1 MSGMGRRE
9 FVALLGGAAAW
20 PLAARAQ
27 QATMPVIGFLA
38 GPSAGESRSTLG
50 GFRIGLR
57 QAGYVEG
64 QNVHIAFRWAEGRYD
79 RFPELATELAR
90 LPVAVI
96 AAISAPAALAA
107 ISATKTIPIVF
118 ASSSDPVRLGIVAS
132 LNRPGGNATGVAFLQ
147 SELVGKQ
154 FEVLREMLPKTAV
167 MGLLVNPTSANAET
181 QLAAVAPATQALDV
195 RIIVQNASND
205 QELDASFTAFS
216 RQRVGAVVVASDP
229 FFYGRRERLASIAAQ
244 HRLPTMHNDREYVS
258 EGGLIS
264 YGASTTDAYRQVGVF
279 TGWILKGNK
288 PVDLPVQQ
296 VTKLELVINLKTA
309 KALAL
314 DVPPTLLARADE
326 VIE

>member
-1 MSGMGRRE
+1 
-9 FVALLGGAAAW
+9 
-20 PLAARAQ
+20 
-27 QATMPVIGFLA
+27 
-38 GPSAGESRSTLG
+38 
-50 GFRIGLR
+50 
-57 QAGYVEG
+57 
-64 QNVHIAFRWAEGRYD
+64 
-79 RFPELATELAR
+79 
-90 LPVAVI
+90 
-96 AAISAPAALAA
+96 
-107 ISATKTIPIVF
+107 
-118 ASSSDPVRLGIVAS
+118 
-132 LNRPGGNATGVAFLQ
+132 
-147 SELVGKQ
+147 
-154 FEVLREMLPKTAV
+154 MLPKTAV

>member
-1 MSGMGRRE
+1 MKRRE
-9 FVALLGGAAAW
+9 FITLLGGAGAAW
-20 PLAARAQ
+20 PLVARAQ
-27 QATMPVIGFLA
+27 QPAMPVIGFLA
-38 GPSAGESRSTLG
+38 GPSAGESRSTLA
-50 GFRIGLR
+50 GFRLGLR
-57 QAGYVEG
+57 QAGYIEG

-79 RFPELATELAR
+79 RFPELATELAS

-118 ASSSDPVRLGIVAS
+118 ASSADPVKLGIVAS

-147 SELVGKQ
+147 SELVGKH
-154 FEVLREMLPKTAV
+154 FELLHEMLPKAAV
-167 MGLLVNPTSANAET
+167 MGLLLNPTSANAET
-181 QLAAVAPATQALDV
+181 QAAAVPAATQALGL
-195 RIIVQNASND
+195 RIIIQNASND
-205 QELDASFTAFS
+205 QELDTSLASFS
-216 RQRVGAVVVASDP
+216 QQGVGGLVVASDP
-229 FFYGRRERLASIAAQ
+229 FFYGRRERLASMAAR
-244 HRLPTMHNDREYVS
+244 HRLPTMNNDREYVA

-288 PVDLPVQQ
+288 PADLPVQQ

-309 KALAL
+309 KALGL
-314 DVPPTLLARADE
+314 EVPPTLLARADE